1 MKKLYIIIILA
12 ALGYGIYWY
21 INHQQETKNSIN
33 NIIDTKNSVVNK
45 TTAEIDGLIK
55 NAISGVNTISPLY
68 YLQNRNYGIS
78 TNENICVNTKSKGS
92 IGGIISEI
100 QKLTKRV
107 TCTVDSDFP
116 SKSFTLV
123 APSLIDK
130 NISYCT
136 DQSGFYVINNSS
148 VNTFK
153 AGFKC
158 K

>member
-1 MKKLYIIIILA
+1 MNKFYVLLIIA
-12 ALGYGIYWY
+12 ALCYGGYWY
-21 INHQQETKNSIN
+21 VNHQLETKDFIN
-33 NIIDTKNSVVNK
+33 NINNTKNAVVNK

-55 NAISGVNTISPLY
+55 NAVSGVNTISPLY

-78 TNENICVNTKSKGS
+78 ATENICVNTKSKGS

-100 QKLTKRV
+100 QKLTNRV
-107 TCTVDSDFP
+107 TCTVDPNFP

-123 APSLIDK
+123 APSLTDK
-130 NISYCT
+130 NVSYCT
-136 DQSGFYVINNSS
+136 DQSGFSVINTAS

>member
-1 MKKLYIIIILA
+1 MNKFYVLLIIV
-12 ALGYGIYWY
+12 ALGFGGYWY
-21 INHQQETKNSIN
+21 INNQSKTKDFIQSTVETKNSI
-33 NIIDTKNSVVNK
+33 INK
-45 TTAEIDGLIK
+45 TTSEIDGLIK
-55 NAISGVNTISPLY
+55 NAVSGVNTISPLY

-78 TNENICVNTKSKGS
+78 ATENICVNTKSKGS

-100 QKLTKRV
+100 QKLTNRV
-107 TCTVDSDFP
+107 TCTVDSNFP

-130 NISYCT
+130 NVSYCT
-136 DQSGFYVINNSS
+136 DQSGFSVINTAS

>member
-1 MKKLYIIIILA
+1 MKTFYIIIILA
-12 ALGYGIYWY
+12 ALVYGGYWY
-21 INHQQETKNSIN
+21 INHQSDTKDFIN
-33 NIIDTKNSVVNK
+33 NINNTKNSVVNK

-55 NAISGVNTISPLY
+55 NAVSGVNTISPLY

-78 TNENICVNTKSKGS
+78 ATENICVNTKSKGS

-100 QKLTKRV
+100 QKLTKAV
-107 TCTVDSDFP
+107 TCVVDTNFP

-130 NISYCT
+130 NVSYCT
-136 DQSGFYVINNSS
+136 DQSGFSVINTAS